1 MKTSFVSVVCF
12 LLIGLTLSCQESKRE
27 EITAIKP
34 NKEAG
39 ARRACNNSIAYRFVY
54 PDNDYAYNG
63 TGCVSYYVHRGSTR
77 QVKVIMTN
85 AVGYSQSVQL
95 QISHPNDPNHIVY
108 SVASTTGGSTTVV
121 NPSGNGAA
129 IVWTANNM
137 PSFSTYELIL
147 NITGIAGTGGAEN
160 RVSLL
165 LDSPCTVPPITDCD
179 ADENLHLILVD

>member
-1 MKTSFVSVVCF
+1 MKTNLASIVCF
-12 LLIGLTLSCQESKRE
+12 LLISLTLSCQESKRE
-27 EITAIKP
+27 EITAAKP

-54 PDNDYAYNG
+54 PDNDYAYG
-63 TGCVSYYVHRGSTR
+63 AFGCADYFVHRGSTR

-85 AVGYSQSVQL
+85 AVGYSQNVQL
-95 QISHPNDPNHIVY
+95 QIHHPNDPNHIVY

-121 NPSGNGAA
+121 NPSGSGAS